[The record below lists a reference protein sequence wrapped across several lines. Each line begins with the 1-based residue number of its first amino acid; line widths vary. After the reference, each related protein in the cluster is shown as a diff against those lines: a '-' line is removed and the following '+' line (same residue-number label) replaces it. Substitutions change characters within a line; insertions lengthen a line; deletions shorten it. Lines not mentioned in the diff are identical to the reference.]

1 VTREPPPRPIADT
14 PDEVGFIK
22 QGMVR
27 WFNPKELAATA
38 MRVALAGVFGAYADK
53 RELQAALPQAE
64 DLSYAD
70 RSELWVDYVA
80 DLGDGF
86 ASTMTMA
93 YLLAEEKLDPGIQGG
108 HSFPTQRGAL
118 LVMGGDQVYPTATM
132 ENYENRMQGP
142 YRAALPYVD
151 GDNPE
156 MYAIPGNHDW
166 YDGLT
171 SFMRVFCQRKE
182 IGGWLT
188 RQSRSYFALELPH
201 RWWLW
206 GIDVQFDA
214 YIDLSQLEYFK
225 AIADERM
232 RPGDSV
238 ILCTAT
244 PSWVKAVHKTPE
256 AFANLDYLER
266 KIIRPSGAQ
275 IRCYV
280 AGDTHHYA
288 RHETADRATQLIIS
302 GGGGAYLAAT
312 HHVPETLTLPPTGSK
327 VRTKSTPSQEY
338 KVQAMY
344 PTPARSR
351 ALSFGVFKLPFL
363 NPSFVALWAGI
374 ALTYGWVALASL
386 RGPQQTLEAVAR
398 GVTFTELLAGF
409 LRSPVAVLLTA
420 VMFSFMIGFT
430 QSADWRKKYFL
441 GGGHA
446 LAQLLVII
454 AVMRVLA
461 GLLAPVDGWWFTI
474 AYLAGLGGVGGMLGS
489 WTLSAYLWIADHF
502 RCNTNELFSAQRMEG
517 YKNFV
522 RMHIDESG
530 RLTIY
535 PIGVR
540 RVTQNWEL
548 RPNGRPGDP
557 WYQPASADMPK
568 PHLIEPPI
576 RLEPLAKP

>member
-1 VTREPPPRPIADT
+1 MTREPPPRPSADT
-14 PDEVGFIK
+14 PDETGFVK

-27 WFNPKELAATA
+27 WFNPRELAATA

-70 RSELWVDYVA
+70 RGELWVDYVA

-86 ASTMTMA
+86 APTMTMA
-93 YLLAEEKLDPGIQGG
+93 YLLAEEKLDPGLPGG
-108 HSFPTQRGAL
+108 QSFPTQRGAL

-132 ENYENRMQGP
+132 ENYENRMLGP

-156 MYAIPGNHDW
+156 LYAIPGNHDW

-225 AIADERM
+225 SIATERM
-232 RPGDSV
+232 QPGDSV
-238 ILCTAT
+238 LLCTAT
-244 PSWVKAVHKTPE
+244 PSWTKAVHKSPE
-256 AFANLDYLER
+256 AFANLDYIDR
-266 KIIRPSGAQ
+266 KIIRPAGAQ
-275 IRCYV
+275 IRAYI

-288 RHETADRATQLIIS
+288 RHATADGATQLLTS
-302 GGGGAYLAAT
+302 GGGGAYLANT
-312 HHVPETLTLPPTGSK
+312 HHVPSKIVLPPPDSK
-327 VRTKSTPSQEY
+327 VRTKSSPAQEFEV
-338 KVQAMY
+338 KAMY
-344 PTPARSR
+344 PSPTRSR
-351 ALSFGVFKLPFL
+351 AMSFGVFKLPFL
-363 NPSFVALWAGI
+363 NPSFVALWAGV

-386 RGPQQTLEAVAR
+386 RDNDQSLEIVAR
-398 GVTFTELLAGF
+398 GVTFGELLVGF
-409 LRSPVAVLLTA
+409 LTSPVAVILTA
-420 VMFSFMIGFT
+420 GMFGAMIAFT
-430 QSADWRKKYFL
+430 QSTDWRKKYLL
-441 GGGHA
+441 GGIHA
-446 LAQLLVII
+446 LVQMLVIM
-454 AVMRVLA
+454 AVMRLLA
-461 GLLAPVDGWWFTI
+461 GLLVPVDGWAFTL
-474 AYLAGLGGVGGMLGS
+474 AYLVGLGGVGGLLGA
-489 WTLSAYLWIADHF
+489 WTLSVYLWIADHF
-502 RCNTNELFSAQRMEG
+502 RCNANELFSAQRLEG
-517 YKNFV
+517 YKNFM
-522 RMHIDESG
+522 RMHIDETG

-540 RVTQNWEL
+540 RVAQNWEL
-548 RPNGRPGDP
+548 RPNGLPGDP
-557 WYQPASADMPK
+557 WYQPASSDMPR
-568 PHLIEPPI
+568 PHLIEAPI
-576 RLEPLAKP
+576 RLDPLPKS